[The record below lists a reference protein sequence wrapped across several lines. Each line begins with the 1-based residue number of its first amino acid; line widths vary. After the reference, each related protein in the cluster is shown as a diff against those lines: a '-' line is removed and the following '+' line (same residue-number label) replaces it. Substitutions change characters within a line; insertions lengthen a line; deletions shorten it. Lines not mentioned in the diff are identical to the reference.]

1 MQRRHGEGHGRGGGE
16 GEAKGESKGGRGIDE
31 ACESD
36 GVVDMDM
43 SSDEEEGEEVSFI
56 VDANPTDAAYFD
68 PDQSLEAAAYH
79 LFERPCGSSLL
90 GAASSATAAAAAA
103 AEPSTQSGCFN
114 CESLEHSLRACP
126 RPLHQATIRKNR
138 AFFEAARRPAT
149 PDDDDG
155 NDDDDNKSNP
165 AVGGPTRIAAADAR
179 ATRSYGQPP
188 RDFAER
194 FYLLERWRTERLRWL
209 DTFQPGMAS
218 TELQRALGVVDAE
231 RDELPFLYMMLRW
244 GYPPGWAS
252 SDGTN
257 PLKRLWALYEGDS
270 AWIEAR
276 PLQGFEDIPQLSET
290 TVEAKGIEAKRE
302 AEPKGANGV
311 GDASQEGAKEER
323 DVIPKGEVKEEGE
336 ITISDEEDEGKRV
349 RRWVNYRTALF
360 DSYRLPIYNVGPCW
374 RLKMDSLAHHGIYVF
389 KGHPLPDMELNQ
401 RAYTSLSD
409 SRDDLFH
416 TDITRSGAWDPYKY
430 TNSYHTRGWDEV
442 DRQQGPR

>member
-1 MQRRHGEGHGRGGGE
+1 MKRGHGEGRGRGGNEGGEDGETE
-16 GEAKGESKGGRGIDE
+16 GERGSDG
-31 ACESD
+31 ACDSD

-43 SSDEEEGEEVSFI
+43 SSDVEEGEEASFVI
-56 VDANPTDAAYFD
+56 DANPTDAAYFD

-79 LFERPCGSSLL
+79 LFVRPRGSSLL
-90 GAASSATAAAAAA
+90 GAASSTAT
-103 AEPSTQSGCFN
+103 AEPSAQSGCFN

-126 RPLHQATIRKNR
+126 RPHHQATIRKNR

-155 NDDDDNKSNP
+155 NDDDDDNKRNA
-165 AVGGPTRIAAADAR
+165 AVGGSSRIAAEDAR

-209 DTFQPGMAS
+209 DTFRPGMAS

-252 SDGTN
+252 SNGTD
-257 PLKRLWALYEGDS
+257 PLQRVRALYEGDS

-276 PLQGFEDIPQLSET
+276 PLQGFEEIPQLSEA

-302 AEPKGANGV
+302 AEPKRANGM
-311 GDASQEGAKEER
+311 GLEPQEGTKEEEN
-323 DVIPKGEVKEEGE
+323 VLVKGEGKEEGE
-336 ITISDEEDEGKRV
+336 ITNSDEEDEGRRV
-349 RRWVNYRTALF
+349 RRWVDYRTALF
-360 DSYRLPIYNVGPCW
+360 DSYRLPIFNVG
-374 RLKMDSLAHHGIYVF
+374 A
-389 KGHPLPDMELNQ
+389 
-401 RAYTSLSD
+401 
-409 SRDDLFH
+409 
-416 TDITRSGAWDPYKY
+416 
-430 TNSYHTRGWDEV
+430 
-442 DRQQGPR
+442 